1 MAEFGA
7 KYPCFKRDG
16 ADSGVVLGKLVS
28 ANLTVNLASGEIY
41 ADDAL
46 DEQLSEFASGSLA
59 METNDLTDANATEIY
74 GCDVED
80 GEVIYNVGD
89 TAPSGGLAYYKSLMR
104 NKAKYFKAIYHPSA
118 RAALGNDNSQTK
130 GSSITFSSAQTTFT
144 IKADDNGDWRKTKTF
159 DNEPAARAW
168 IDNLCGISK
177 NYAINISTQA
187 AADGEGVAPLGERYV
202 AEGGSLEI
210 AINGYASVTAAYD
223 NGIDIT
229 STITGGSGVYTLSNV
244 QADHD
249 IVIIF

>member
-7 KYPCFKRDG
+7 KYPCFKRDD
-16 ADSGVVLGKLVS
+16 ATSGVVLGKLVS

-74 GCDVED
+74 GCEVDD

-104 NKAKYFKAIYHPSA
+104 NKVKYFKAIFHPCA

-130 GSSITFSSAQTTFT
+130 GSSITFAASQTTFT
-144 IKADDNGDWRKTKTF
+144 IKADENGDWRKTKTF
-159 DNEPAARAW
+159 DNEAAAKAW
-168 IDNLCGISK
+168 INNKCGIST
-177 NYAINISTQA
+177 NYEINIASQA
-187 AADGEGVAPLGERYV
+187 AGTGESVSPLGTRYV
-202 AEGGSLEI
+202 AAGGSLEI
-210 AINGYASVTAAYD
+210 AIEGYANVTAAYD
-223 NGIDIT
+223 NGVDIT
-229 STITGGSGVYTLSNV
+229 STITGGSGAYNLTNV